1 MITYHDGTGVKM
13 LKFLIALLVSATTTN
28 ALAAEVSNIRCEETS
43 DGDREITSFDREGT
57 SFNESSEKFNASGY
71 VYWNQTLKVLSPES
85 VCGIPVKWSDCE
97 FIDDVIGPTQTLEV
111 VCRDGRNVIYA
122 NLMMRIR
129 KATNTWDMTRT
140 CGITV
145 SRIFSEKR
153 FANCHVN

>member
-1 MITYHDGTGVKM
+1 M
-13 LKFLIALLVSATTTN
+13 LKFVIALLVSVTTIN
-28 ALAAEVSNIRCEETS
+28 AVAAEVSNIRCEETY
-43 DGDREITSFDREGT
+43 DGNRETISFDREGT

-85 VCGIPVKWSDCE
+85 VCGIPVKWSDCQ
-97 FIDDVIGPTQTLEV
+97 FKDDVVGSTQTLEV
-111 VCRDGRNVIYA
+111 VCRDARNVLYA
-122 NLMMRIR
+122 NLMIRIR
-129 KATNTWDMTRT
+129 KAANSWDMART